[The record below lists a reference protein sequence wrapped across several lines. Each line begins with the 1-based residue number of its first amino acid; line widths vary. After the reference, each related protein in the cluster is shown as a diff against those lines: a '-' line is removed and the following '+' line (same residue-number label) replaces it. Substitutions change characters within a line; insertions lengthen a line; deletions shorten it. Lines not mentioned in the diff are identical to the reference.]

1 MFNLNFEKQKSETT
15 ITDLYNKYGI
25 LTEGVSEEGGKII
38 LSNKLIDE
46 GWKVGLSFRDTD
58 DHVKYVKDEIET
70 GKSFYDFTLATLKNE
85 PFNRTRVILFKEK
98 EGNYN

>member
-1 MFNLNFEKQKSETT
+1 MENIFKNSEKLKISMV
-15 ITDLYNKYGI
+15 DLYNTYGLI
-25 LTEGVSEEGGKII
+25 TEGVIEEGGKIT

-58 DHVKYVKDEIET
+58 DHVKYVIDEIET
-70 GKSFYDFTLATLKNE
+70 GKHLYDFTLAVIKNE

-98 EGNYN
+98 NK

>member
-1 MFNLNFEKQKSETT
+1 MENILKNSEKLGISM
-15 ITDLYNKYGI
+15 IDLYNKYGL

-38 LSNKLIDE
+38 ISNKLIDE
-46 GWKVGLSFRDTD
+46 GWKIGPSFRDTD

-70 GKSFYDFTLATLKNE
+70 GKHFYDFTLAVIKNE

-98 EGNYN
+98 NK

>member
-1 MFNLNFEKQKSETT
+1 MEGIKMSEKESM
-15 ITDLYNKYGI
+15 IDLYNKYGL
-25 LTEGVSEEGGKII
+25 LTEGVSEEGGEII

-70 GKSFYDFTLATLKNE
+70 GKNFYDFTLATLKNE
-85 PFNRTRVILFKEK
+85 PFNHTRVILFKEK
-98 EGNYN
+98 NK